1 MLYILVHELIHIV
14 RFSRFLH
21 NFEASDIERIDEETR
36 VHGITREI
44 LAPTRL
50 PGLKDVYDYYSAW
63 KKPFEDL
70 KNP

>member
-21 NFEASDIERIDEETR
+21 NFEASDIERMDEEAR

-63 KKPFEDL
+63 KIPFEDL
-70 KNP
+70 KKP